1 MDFNKYESQAFN
13 GEYLPFDDLPPAEY
27 KYFARIAELGR
38 GVRAGKYSQN
48 QAVSLRSEYYS
59 EYQRTHER
67 YTWPEIIKLTESL
80 RVNIN
85 GSDDPA
91 FIAALALRAV
101 YLITGDEMIGI
112 KMREMERRYE
122 ARLDEVG
129 EVDSTLERSTTPV
142 QPAGDAKYENMS
154 KCSGETND
162 AQRAK

>member
-1 MDFNKYESQAFN
+1 MDFKDYEAKAFN
-13 GEYLPFDDLPPAEY
+13 GEYLPYDDLPPAEY

-38 GVRAGKYSQN
+38 GIRAGKYSQN

-67 YTWPEIIKLTESL
+67 YSWTNIIKLTESL

-122 ARLDEVG
+122 ARLDEAG
-129 EVDSTLERSTTPV
+129 EVDSTLERPTTSV
-142 QPAGDAKYENMS
+142 QPAGGTGNENTS
-154 KCSGETND
+154 ECSGEKNG
-162 AQRAK
+162 AQSVK

>member
-1 MDFNKYESQAFN
+1 MDFKGYESKAFN

-67 YTWPEIIKLTESL
+67 YTWPEIIKLTEDL
-80 RVNIN
+80 RVHIN
-85 GSDDPA
+85 GSGDPA

-122 ARLDEVG
+122 
-129 EVDSTLERSTTPV
+129 RSTAPV
-142 QPAGDAKYENMS
+142 QTAGDAESENMS
-154 KCSGETND
+154 KCSGEIND